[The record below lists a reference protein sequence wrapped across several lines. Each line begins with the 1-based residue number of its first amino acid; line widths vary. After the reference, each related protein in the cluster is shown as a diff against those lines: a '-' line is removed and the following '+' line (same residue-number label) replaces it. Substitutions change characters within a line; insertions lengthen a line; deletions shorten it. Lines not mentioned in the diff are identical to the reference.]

1 MVLLL
6 STLKNVSSDPVLAC
20 DLASNYHKFKLQP
33 PALLE
38 GTLDRHVGPTLL
50 GGGSITCGGAPRWR
64 Q

>member
-38 GTLDRHVGPTLL
+38 GTLDRHVGPTLW
-50 GGGSITCGGAPRWR
+50 GGGV
-64 Q
+64 